1 MVMSWR
7 LSSELSKEVTDMNGK
22 AIVTFALM
30 VGAALAGCVQY
41 RATCIAMVSDAGSS
55 IHTRSK
61 YRVES
66 YEIEYEEGSLYTPA
80 LGAEFHDGESPQ
92 ARMKE
97 SAERFQPGVFSR
109 EGIPVRI
116 RGVCN
121 SSEKRDGHLLNFLTL
136 GTWPE
141 STSIDSTWTYSIE
154 IGDEMPFATD
164 LTVTAELCTKRSYPP
179 PTAWLVT
186 IDGKEHSEDVRV
198 FDFEE
203 KYVLS
208 VVSLDFRDIKKLES
222 MRYEAVSYG
231 LASCLKR
238 FEDKKSGVETR

>member
-1 MVMSWR
+1 
-7 LSSELSKEVTDMNGK
+7 MNRK
-22 AIVTFALM
+22 AIVTSALI

-41 RATCIAMVSDAGSS
+41 RATCTAMVSDAGSS
-55 IHTRSK
+55 IRTRSK
-61 YRVES
+61 YRIES
-66 YEIEYEEGSLYTPA
+66 YEIEYEEGALYSPD
-80 LGAEFHDGESPQ
+80 LWAEFYLRDGASPQ
-92 ARMKE
+92 TRMKE
-97 SAERFQPGVFSR
+97 AAERFQPGVFSR
-109 EGIPVRI
+109 VGIPVRI

-136 GTWPE
+136 GTWPI

-164 LTVTAELCTKRSYPP
+164 LTVTAELCTKSSYPP

-198 FDFEE
+198 FNFEE
-203 KYVLS
+203 KYVRS
-208 VVSLDFRDIKKLES
+208 VVSLDDCRDIKKLES

-238 FEDKKSGVETR
+238 FEVKNYGVEAK